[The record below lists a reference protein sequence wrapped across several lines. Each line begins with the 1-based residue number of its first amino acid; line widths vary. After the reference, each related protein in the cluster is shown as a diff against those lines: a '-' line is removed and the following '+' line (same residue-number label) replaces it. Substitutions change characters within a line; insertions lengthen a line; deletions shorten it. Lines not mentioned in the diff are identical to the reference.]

1 MKQDR
6 FRVVLLAV
14 GVMALGWV
22 GIGCRYEEKGAADFS
37 EAYFVEGSAA
47 VRMCAEESGEVILE
61 RGAGRE
67 GPWEAVGKFDLVGGM
82 CREEAV
88 PAGCQGA
95 WVRMKVPRG
104 VGAEVEFVS
113 LINKEEKE
121 KTK

>member
-6 FRVVLLAV
+6 FRVTLLAV

-22 GIGCRYEEKGAADFS
+22 GVGCRYEEKGAADFS
-37 EAYFVEGSAA
+37 GAYFVEGSAA

-67 GPWEAVGKFDLVGGM
+67 GPWAALAKFDLVGGM
-82 CREEAV
+82 CREEALSREV
-88 PAGCQGA
+88 IGQ
-95 WVRMKVPRG
+95 WVRVVAPKG
-104 VGAEVEFVS
+104 VEIEFVKT
-113 LINKEEKE
+113 NEEKE